1 MIDVRLGAIAII
13 GILVYLAVT
22 ECSTAATA
30 KTGPG
35 RQQAQEGLVKSVLEY
50 VQGMSVVK
58 SYGLEKDND
67 QAAARAVDD
76 SCKKA
81 LALTRSVTPWIGIRQ
96 VTAKVFGA
104 ALAVASL
111 VFYYSGSW
119 IFPDVS

>member
-1 MIDVRLGAIAII
+1 
-13 GILVYLAVT
+13 
-22 ECSTAATA
+22 
-30 KTGPG
+30 
-35 RQQAQEGLVKSVLEY
+35 
-50 VQGMSVVK
+50 MSVVK

-104 ALAVASL
+104 QWQVLYFITVEA
-111 VFYYSGSW
+111 W

>member
-1 MIDVRLGAIAII
+1 
-13 GILVYLAVT
+13 
-22 ECSTAATA
+22 
-30 KTGPG
+30 
-35 RQQAQEGLVKSVLEY
+35 
-50 VQGMSVVK
+50 MSVVK

-111 VFYYSGSW
+111 VFYYSGSLHLSRCILTPIASFMVYQELEMQEICPRTADAW
-119 IFPDVS
+119 AIDAESKFYR